1 MLNVKK
7 LFIININIDVE
18 VADTLKKLKLFQNV
32 CKLCVIKKQHRVI
45 N

>member
-7 LFIININIDVE
+7 LFIMSTDIDVA

-32 CKLCVIKKQHRVI
+32 YKLCVIEK
-45 N
+45 